1 MLSKNQ
7 IELIAKHLHE
17 LAEVFEST
25 IKVPVN
31 SVLESSSRRGRKP
44 GAVSDD
50 IRCQHT
56 GDKGRCMNRATKGS
70 VCGKHTKIEE

>member
-1 MLSKNQ
+1 MLSKTQ

-31 SVLESSSRRGRKP
+31 SVVEPASKRGRKP

-56 GDKGRCMNRATKGS
+56 GNKGRCMNRATQGA